1 MKINKMAAEKSSWT
15 VNKLKIELSKRGA
28 KTTGRKS
35 ELVERLESYERNQNF
50 SSDLCLPESDPMPE
64 WPMSGFHS
72 VTQSDQENLPNLTT
86 NHIEQ
91 YVLYR
96 QVNHSEANLDNSALK
111 KGSLMS
117 EDSVH
122 AMSIYRQKVNYLC
135 EKFEFSFLK
144 R

>member
-1 MKINKMAAEKSSWT
+1 MATEKSSWT
-15 VNKLKIELSKRGA
+15 VNKLKIELSKLGA

-50 SSDLCLPESDPMPE
+50 SSGLNVCLPESDPMPE
-64 WPMSGFHS
+64 WPSSGFHS
-72 VTQSDQENLPNLTT
+72 LTQSDQENLPNITMH
-86 NHIEQ
+86 HIEQ

-96 QVNHSEANLDNSALK
+96 QVNNSESNLDISALK

-122 AMSIYRQKVNYLC
+122 AMSICREKV
-135 EKFEFSFLK
+135 K
-144 R
+144 

>member
-1 MKINKMAAEKSSWT
+1 MESEKSSWT

-35 ELVERLESYERNQNF
+35 ELLERLESYERNENF
-50 SSDLCLPESDPMPE
+50 SSGLNLCMPEADPMPE
-64 WPMSGFHS
+64 WPLLGFHS
-72 VTQSDQENLPNLTT
+72 VTQCDQENIPNITM

-91 YVLYR
+91 YILYR
-96 QVNHSEANLDNSALK
+96 QVNNSESNLDNSALK

-122 AMSIYRQKVNYLC
+122 AMSICRKKVNFLLVIFLC
-135 EKFEFSFLK
+135 SN
-144 R
+144 